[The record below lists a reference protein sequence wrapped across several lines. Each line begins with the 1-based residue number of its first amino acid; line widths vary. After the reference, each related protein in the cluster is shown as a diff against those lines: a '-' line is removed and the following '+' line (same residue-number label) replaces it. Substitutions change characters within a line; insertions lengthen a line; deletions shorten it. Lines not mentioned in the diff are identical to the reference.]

1 MNDNR
6 RALLGTLMAL
16 GAGVC
21 WGTSGMFIRVLNAW
35 GVSSFQ
41 AAMFRGGM
49 GFLVMLVIFLIRR
62 TESLKVREARDL
74 LLLFLVGVGGLSL
87 ANLAYCMSVRENP
100 LAVAVV
106 LMYAAPIFSTIG
118 AAVFFKERITLRK
131 VIALACAFIGC
142 VVMSGLLGGTS
153 FRITALGL
161 IAGILSALGYAIYI
175 VGSRAAVQRNS
186 TAVTTLYMT
195 MFYALGTI
203 PFALSDGPLPGKLA
217 GVLPVCF
224 LVLFGMVCTAVPYT
238 LYAKALQ
245 RIEVGKASVLAFSE
259 PATATLIGILIYHEA
274 FTASTAVALIL
285 ILVSIIIMNF
295 GLKENEI

>member
-1 MNDNR
+1 MDSGGK
-6 RALLGTLMAL
+6 ALAGTLMAL

-35 GVSSFQ
+35 GVTSFQ

-49 GFLVMLVIFLIRR
+49 GFLIMLLIMLISRK
-62 TESLKVREARDL
+62 ESLKVGKFRDL
-74 LLLFLVGVGGLSL
+74 ALLFFVGVAGLST
-87 ANLAYCMSVRENP
+87 ANLAYCLSVKVNP

-118 AAVFFKERITLRK
+118 AAIFFKERITLRK
-131 VIALACAFIGC
+131 VIALACAFSGC
-142 VVMSGLLGGTS
+142 VVMSGLLGGSS
-153 FRITALGL
+153 FRITAIGL

-217 GVLPVCF
+217 GVLPIFF
-224 LVLFGMVCTAVPYT
+224 LVLFGLVCTAVPYT

-259 PATATLIGILIYHEA
+259 PATATIIGILIYREA
-274 FTASTAVALIL
+274 FTVSTGLALGLIL
-285 ILVSIIIMNF
+285 ISIIIMNK
-295 GLKENEI
+295 GGES

>member
-1 MNDNR
+1 MDSGGT
-6 RALLGTLMAL
+6 ALAGTLMAL

-35 GVSSFQ
+35 GVTSFQ

-49 GFLVMLVIFLIRR
+49 GFLIMLLIMLISRK
-62 TESLKVREARDL
+62 ESLKVGKFRDL
-74 LLLFLVGVGGLSL
+74 ALLFFVGVAGLST
-87 ANLAYCMSVRENP
+87 AKLAYCLSVKVNP

-118 AAVFFKERITLRK
+118 AAIFFKERITLRK
-131 VIALACAFIGC
+131 VIALACAFSGC
-142 VVMSGLLGGTS
+142 VVMSGLLGGSS
-153 FRITALGL
+153 FRITAIGL

-217 GVLPVCF
+217 GVLPIFF
-224 LVLFGMVCTAVPYT
+224 LVLFGLVCTAVPYT

-245 RIEVGKASVLAFSE
+245 RIEVVKASVLAFSE
-259 PATATLIGILIYHEA
+259 PATATIIGILIYREA
-274 FTASTAVALIL
+274 FTVSTGLALGLIL
-285 ILVSIIIMNF
+285 ISIIIMNK
-295 GLKENEI
+295 GGES